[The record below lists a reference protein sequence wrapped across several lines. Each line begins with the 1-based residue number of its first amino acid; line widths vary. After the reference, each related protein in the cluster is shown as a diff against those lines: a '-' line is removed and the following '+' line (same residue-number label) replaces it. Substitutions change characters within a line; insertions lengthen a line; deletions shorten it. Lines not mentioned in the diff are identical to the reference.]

1 MTRHSFTCRIRHY
14 FGVMFLLGL
23 MTVPIEAQKT
33 IIIVRH
39 AEKVDDSHN
48 PQLSPR
54 GQMRAQALA
63 RHLQDA
69 GINAV
74 YSTGYIRTID
84 TVSPL
89 AKTLGLSVSLEP
101 IHDINAFS
109 DNAITRYHEALV
121 TQLQRMH
128 QDDVVLIVGH
138 SNSLPGLLQTLGHP
152 ESIAITSEEYD
163 NLFVV
168 IPRLGGPPSV
178 LRFRF

>member
-1 MTRHSFTCRIRHY
+1 
-14 FGVMFLLGL
+14 
-23 MTVPIEAQKT
+23 
-33 IIIVRH
+33 
-39 AEKVDDSHN
+39 
-48 PQLSPR
+48 
-54 GQMRAQALA
+54 
-63 RHLQDA
+63 
-69 GINAV
+69 
-74 YSTGYIRTID
+74 
-84 TVSPL
+84 
-89 AKTLGLSVSLEP
+89 LEP

-138 SNSLPGLLQTLGHP
+138 SNSLPSLLQTLGHP
-152 ESIAITSEEYD
+152 EPIAIASEEYD

>member
-1 MTRHSFTCRIRHY
+1 MTRHSFTGGMRHY
-14 FGVMFLLGL
+14 FAVIFLLGL

-48 PQLSPR
+48 PQLSPK
-54 GQMRAQALA
+54 GKMRAQALV
-63 RHLQDA
+63 RHLQDV

-101 IHDINAFS
+101 VHDINAFS
-109 DNAITRYHEALV
+109 DSAITRYHEALV
-121 TQLQRMH
+121 TQLQRVH
-128 QDDVVLIVGH
+128 KDDVVLIVGH

-152 ESIAITSEEYD
+152 ELIAIASEEYD

-168 IPRLGGPPSV
+168 IPRLGEPPSV

>member
-1 MTRHSFTCRIRHY
+1 MTRHRLTCRIGHY
-14 FGVMFLLGL
+14 LGVMFFLGL

-48 PQLSPR
+48 PQLSPK
-54 GQMRAQALA
+54 GKMRAQALA
-63 RHLQDA
+63 RHLQDV
-69 GINAV
+69 GVSAV

-89 AKTLGLSVSLEP
+89 ANSLGLNVSLEP

-152 ESIAITSEEYD
+152 ESIAIASEEYD

-168 IPRLGGPPSV
+168 IPRLGESPSV